1 MFLSKR
7 YTELERTEYLADG
20 LTPEQAKKQ
29 RSKWLKIFDFSGSI
43 ATAIII
49 IFVVFTFICRPTSVV
64 GTSMVPTLQNGDW
77 LIATPQKEYKYGD
90 IVIITQPNVHNEPL
104 IKRVIATE
112 GQTVDINFT
121 SGQVMV
127 DNVELDEPY
136 IAEPTTNPSDVQFP
150 VQVPDGMVF
159 VMGDNRNHSSDSR
172 SSGVGFIDTRY
183 ILGKAEW
190 RILPFGN
197 FDIYENFNKGEA
209 NGN

>member
-7 YTELERTEYLADG
+7 NVQLERTEYLADG

-29 RSKWLKIFDFSGSI
+29 RAKWLRIFDLCSSI

-77 LIATPQKEYKYGD
+77 LITMPKSEYVYGD
-90 IVIITQPNVHNEPL
+90 IVVVTQPNIHNEPL

-112 GQTVDINFT
+112 GQTIDINFT
-121 SGQVMV
+121 SGQVFV
-127 DNVELDEPY
+127 NGKELKETYVNDL
-136 IAEPTTNPSDVQFP
+136 TKTSSDVTFP
-150 VQVPDGMVF
+150 LTVPEGKVF

-172 SSGVGFIDTRY
+172 TSGVGFIDTRY
-183 ILGKAEW
+183 ILGKAEF
-190 RILPFGN
+190 RILPFGE
-197 FDIYENFNKGEA
+197 FDIYENFNQGDGE
-209 NGN
+209 

>member
-7 YTELERTEYLADG
+7 PIQLERTEYLADG
-20 LTPEQAKKQ
+20 LTPEQAKKL
-29 RSKWLKIFDFSGSI
+29 RSRWLKIFDLASSV

-49 IFVVFTFICRPTSVV
+49 IFVIFTFVCRPTSVV

-77 LIATPQKEYKYGD
+77 LITMPKSEYKYGD
-90 IVIITQPNVHNEPL
+90 IVIITQPNIHNEPL

-127 DNVELDEPY
+127 NGVELDEPY
-136 IAEPTTNPSDVQFP
+136 IAELTRTSSDVIFP
-150 VQVPDGMVF
+150 VEVPEGKVF

-172 SSGVGFIDTRY
+172 THGVGFIDTRY
-183 ILGKAEW
+183 ILGKAQW
-190 RILPFGN
+190 RILPFGE
-197 FDIYENFNKGEA
+197 FDIYENFNSGEA
-209 NGN
+209 DGN

>member
-7 YTELERTEYLADG
+7 YIELERTAYLADG

-29 RSKWLKIFDFSGSI
+29 RKNWLKVFDLCSSV

-49 IFVVFTFICRPTSVV
+49 IFVIFTFVCRPTSVV
-64 GTSMVPTLQNGDW
+64 GSSMVPTLQNGDW
-77 LIATPQKEYKYGD
+77 LIATPQKEYSYGD

-112 GQTVDINFT
+112 GQWIDINFT
-121 SGQVMV
+121 SGQVIV
-127 DNVELDEPY
+127 DNKELEEPY
-136 IAEPTTNPSDVQFP
+136 IADLTRTSSDVTFP
-150 VQVPDGMVF
+150 IQVPEGKVF

-172 SSGVGFIDTRY
+172 TSGVGFIDTRY
-183 ILGKAEW
+183 ILGKAQW

-197 FDIYENFNKGEA
+197 FDIYENFKSGDADGE
-209 NGN
+209 